1 MKTSERVLEL
11 LTRSETYLS
20 GQELADRLQLTRAAI
35 WKADQTTK
43 RSRLSDRQQTTCG
56 LPLHR

>member
-20 GQELADRLQLTRAAI
+20 GQELADRLQPSSDLESDRTA
-35 WKADQTTK
+35 KK
-43 RSRLSDRQQTTCG
+43 SRLSDRQQTTCG
-56 LPLHR
+56 LSLH